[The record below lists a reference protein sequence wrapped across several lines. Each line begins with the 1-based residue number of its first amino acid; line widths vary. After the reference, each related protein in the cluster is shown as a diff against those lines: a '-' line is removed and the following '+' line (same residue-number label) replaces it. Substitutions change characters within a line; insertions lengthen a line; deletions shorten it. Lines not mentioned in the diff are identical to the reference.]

1 MQSENRQNVYLIT
14 GASSDI
20 GVALVNYL
28 YNETDV
34 FILQGVGDM
43 QTLETLAIGKSNIH
57 CLEADLSA
65 EENIQLLIATIQNDF
80 PAPTHFVHL
89 PALRVINTKF
99 KNFDY
104 DRYLLDLNV
113 QLQSAILICQAFI
126 PQMAKNKFGRVLF
139 MSTSYLTSVPPKNVT
154 AYMVVKNGLMGL
166 AHSLAID
173 FAKDGVTVNSVLP
186 SMVETKFLQDT
197 SDLIIEAAAK
207 ANPMG
212 RNATVDDVVPAM
224 AFLLSNEAGF
234 ITGVDLP
241 ITGGSA
247 F

>member
-1 MQSENRQNVYLIT
+1 MQTENRQNVYLIT
-14 GASSDI
+14 GASSDVGI
-20 GVALVNYL
+20 ALVNYL
-28 YNETDV
+28 YNQNDI

-43 QTLETLAIGKSNIH
+43 QGLTNLADGKKNIH
-57 CLEADLSA
+57 CMEVDLSA
-65 EENIQLLIATIQNDF
+65 EENIKTFIATLQTDF
-80 PAPTHFVHL
+80 PTPTHFVHL
-89 PALRVINTKF
+89 PALRVVNTKF

-113 QLQSAILICQAFI
+113 QLQSAILICQAFM
-126 PQMAKNKFGRVLF
+126 PQMAKQKFGRVLF
-139 MSTSYLTSVPPKNVT
+139 MSTSYLTSVPPKNVA
-154 AYMVVKNGLMGL
+154 AYMVVKNALLGL

-186 SMVETKFLQDT
+186 SMMETKFLQDT
-197 SDLIIEAAAK
+197 SDLIIEASAK

-224 AFLLSNEAGF
+224 AFLLSDEAGF